1 MDILMTYWNSVWRSA
16 VSRTEHAAQSH
27 TADEWA
33 AYDRSLAKGNPSAG
47 LIDSKMS
54 RHPLRPSAS
63 VINLDLRRRAG
74 R

>member
-16 VSRTEHAAQSH
+16 VSAVERPSQSH

-33 AYDRSLAKGNPSAG
+33 AYDRSLAKSNPSAS
-47 LIDSKMS
+47 LIHSKMS

-63 VINLDLRRRAG
+63 VVNLDLRRRAG